1 MLQLI
6 NEARAEAGVPPVT
19 LGDNIAAQLHAQSPI
34 KDCSCS
40 HWGLDGLKPYMRY
53 SLAGGYQ
60 SNAEN
65 GIGPGCYCLTDDDG
79 YARISV
85 MEEIESAMHGLM
97 ESPGHRDNILNKHH
111 KKVNLGLAWDK
122 YRFQAVQ
129 HFEGDYVEFDQLP
142 SIGGDILSFS
152 GRVKNGARIS
162 EWGDLRAHIDYD
174 QPTHPL
180 TRSQQ
185 TRTDAYCPG
194 MRAAGLVWS
203 WMVGFWHG
211 GDEEYETTYTLLC
224 IDPYDVDPDAP
235 LYPSDEEREANKK
248 GKQITT
254 TELWITAD
262 EWSVN
267 GDEFSV
273 SANIGRML
281 DIWGDGV
288 YTIVLR
294 ATIDGEAGVLSQYS
308 IFHGVTPPDTY
319 YPGRVRPEPT
329 ATPTPTLTPTPTP
342 TRIPGR
348 SELYAA
354 FDTPANLVDAQW
366 DWHNKPDGGFQ
377 SVDFDFT
384 IHNDVDPKDVT
395 ENHGL
400 HLKLAQGAIS
410 GTGYGFELQVARGE
424 GGYYG
429 SYPSKQVI
437 FWVSD
442 PFDSAGARAAPDGDA
457 DDSKLSVW
465 IAYDWG
471 AGDYR
476 ARIAPDGEDDKGK
489 WFGLWITDKAT
500 GETTYC
506 GSLRFPRGADGH
518 AAIDPWAFTTVEVY
532 GGAPIMPIDI
542 PEWHVS
548 VKRPIADGGDK
559 ADAAHIGFTNWD
571 GASPSVP
578 NTNAAPDLAK
588 GEIHF
593 YVGGATERT
602 YSEGWLDF

>member
-1 MLQLI
+1 
-6 NEARAEAGVPPVT
+6 
-19 LGDNIAAQLHAQSPI
+19 
-34 KDCSCS
+34 
-40 HWGLDGLKPYMRY
+40 MRY

-60 SNAEN
+60 SEGENALGGEW
-65 GIGPGCYCLTDDDG
+65 CATEEDG
-79 YARISV
+79 YAPISSS
-85 MEEIESAMHGLM
+85 IEDMLDGAMSGWM
-97 ESPGHRDNILNKHH
+97 GSPGHRGNILHKNH

-122 YRFQAVQ
+122 YNFYAFQ
-129 HFEGDYVEFDQLP
+129 HFTGDYVEYDQLP
-142 SIGGDILSFS
+142 RIDGDILSLS

-162 EWGDLRAHIDYD
+162 EWGDLGAHIDYD
-174 QPTHPL
+174 PPPHPL
-180 TRSQQ
+180 TRNQL
-185 TRTDAYCPG
+185 TRTEAYCYG
-194 MRAAGLVWS
+194 IRTAGLVW
-203 WMVGFWHG
+203 WGQ
-211 GDEEYETTYTLLC
+211 DEEYETTYIRSCL
-224 IDPYDVDPDAP
+224 DPYDVDPDAP
-235 LYPSDEEREANKK
+235 FPSDEEREALKNS
-248 GKQITT
+248 KQGEKEITT
-254 TELWITAD
+254 TEMWITAD

-288 YTIVLR
+288 YTIALS
-294 ATIDGEAGVLSQYS
+294 ATIDGEGTGISGYS
-308 IFHGVTPPDTY
+308 IFHGVTTPDTY
-319 YPGRVRPEPT
+319 YPGGIRPEPT
-329 ATPTPTLTPTPTP
+329 TTPTPTLTPTPTP

-348 SELYAA
+348 SELYAT

-384 IHNDVDPKDVT
+384 IHNDVNPDDVT
-395 ENHGL
+395 EDHGL
-400 HLKLAQGAIS
+400 HLKLAQGEIS
-410 GTGYGFELQVARGE
+410 GTGYGFEIQVSRGE

-442 PFDSAGARAAPDGDA
+442 TDDLANAKAAPDGHA
-457 DDSKLSVW
+457 DDSGYNSVSVW

-476 ARIAPDGEDDKGK
+476 ARIAPDGEDSGGK
-489 WFGLWITDKAT
+489 WFGLWITDKAA

-506 GSLRFPRGADGH
+506 GSLRFPLGADGA
-518 AAIDPWAFTTVEVY
+518 AAIEPWAFTTVEAY